1 MPRPLVTLIAAL
13 DRERGIGK
21 DGRLLVHLSE
31 DLRRFKRT
39 TLGCP
44 VLMGRKTW
52 DSIGKPLPGRRNLVL
67 TRDPAWRDEGA
78 EPVASLE
85 AALALAAE
93 APRVFVIGGA
103 EVYAQALA
111 RADELLLTE
120 IDARFGADT
129 FFPAWASGDFAE
141 TARETLHSEQG
152 FDYSFVTYRAVG
164 AG

>member
-1 MPRPLVTLIAAL
+1 MPRPLVTLIAAI

-52 DSIGKPLPGRRNLVL
+52 DSIGRPLPGRRNLVL
-67 TRDPAWRDEGA
+67 TRDAAWRAEGA
-78 EPVASLE
+78 DPVASLA
-85 AALALAAE
+85 AALALVGE

-111 RADELLLTE
+111 QADELLLTE

-129 FFPAWASGDFAE
+129 FFPAWAPGDFVE

-152 FDYSFVTYRAVG
+152 FDYSFVAYRA
-164 AG
+164 AGRA